1 MMRVSFA
8 LALALILPITA
19 WGQTPDQSANDWFR
33 VSWKPSTH
41 RVASRIEGHVYNDSP
56 YRVTAVRLRVQ
67 GVDAETSFVVEAI
80 PGAVTYRIAVL
91 AFDVVSLGRT
101 P

>member
-1 MMRVSFA
+1 MMRVSLA
-8 LALALILPITA
+8 LALALILPTTA
-19 WGQTPDQSANDWFR
+19 WGQTHDQSDWLR